1 MQALL
6 VIDMLNDFIN
16 EDGALPVKG
25 ARRIIPEINKR
36 IKEFRERGEP
46 IIFICDA
53 HDEDDKEFKIWP
65 RHAVKGSYGA
75 KVIKE
80 LDKREEDIV
89 VEKKTY
95 SAFFNTELDKIL
107 KEKGIDTLALTGVL
121 TNICVLHTAADA
133 AMHGYNVIVYK
144 DAVATVDEETQ
155 RFALKHMKTVLNAKV
170 I

>member
-25 ARRIIPEINKR
+25 AKKIIPEINR
-36 IKEFRERGEP
+36 IIKKFRERGEP
-46 IIFICDA
+46 VIFICDA

-65 RHAVKGSYGA
+65 KHAVKGSEGA
-75 KVIKE
+75 QVVKE
-80 LDKREEDIV
+80 LDKRSNDIV

-95 SAFFNTELDKIL
+95 SAFFNTELDRIL
-107 KEKGIDTLALTGVL
+107 KERGIDTIALTGVL
-121 TNICVLHTAADA
+121 TDICVLHTAADA
-133 AMHGYNVIVYK
+133 AMRGYNVVVYGN
-144 DAVATVDEETQ
+144 AVATVDQETQ
-155 RFALKHMKTVLNAKV
+155 KFALKHMKTVLNAKV